1 MVKALE
7 DDLNT
12 SLALTQILNQVK
24 NLNQLMRVKE
34 KDNELILK
42 SYNTLLK
49 MTDVM
54 GFVYE
59 PRQLSL
65 DELELYQN
73 WVAAKEAKNF
83 DEADKLRN
91 ELISKGII

>member
-1 MVKALE
+1 
-7 DDLNT
+7 
-12 SLALTQILNQVK
+12 
-24 NLNQLMRVKE
+24 
-34 KDNELILK
+34 
-42 SYNTLLK
+42 
-49 MTDVM
+49 M